1 MEPTDAID
9 AFVLVSKKRQYTTNE
24 RPVVRVNRD
33 TYDTLAQLAARSGL
47 SMCEIVGQAVRY
59 AVDHLVWAE
68 EE

>member
-1 MEPTDAID
+1 MEQTNAID
-9 AFVLVSKKRQYTTNE
+9 AFVLVSKKRQYTNNE
-24 RPVVRVNRD
+24 RPVVRVSRD
-33 TYDTLAQLAARSGL
+33 TFDTLARLAARSGL